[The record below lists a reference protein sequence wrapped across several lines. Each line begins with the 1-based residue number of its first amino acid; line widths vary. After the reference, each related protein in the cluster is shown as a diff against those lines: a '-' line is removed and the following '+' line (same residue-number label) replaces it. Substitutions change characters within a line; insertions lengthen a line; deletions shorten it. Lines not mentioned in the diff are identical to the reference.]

1 MVFLQPALLWG
12 ALAVAIPVII
22 HFWYQ
27 KKGQTI
33 AWAASQWLTD
43 KTSLQH
49 RGLRLDEIL
58 LLLLRCLMVILFV
71 LLLSKPIAEWLNK
84 NKSAAKVHLVQPD
97 KKLVSNFRFELEEA
111 FKKGE
116 KIFWIGKETEEVKD
130 MTILPKQ
137 SPQTLLLQKSILKA
151 GKQGGELNLYINNTA
166 DLAELPQI
174 YMPESFK
181 IHSVTDSVKN
191 SPVAFIELEEGK
203 KLYADSRT
211 GLLKTASDQ
220 TGNFASEPV
229 HKGKIKVLLDYKD
242 PVERQTVQASL
253 MALEEIHS
261 IPFELDLIK
270 KTNTKYDWILTDQ
283 HIKTPDPQTLYVLS
297 GDDRSVYSADNV
309 FRLQDSLRV
318 PTSELVRNG
327 QLPEWLGEIMVQFY
341 MLKSNTNPL
350 SQRQLNA
357 LFVKSKPVLTQTSE
371 ELHQWLL
378 LFFIIALLIER
389 WIALKK
395 TVTRTYA

>member
-137 SPQTLLLQKSILKA
+137 SAQTLLLQKSILKA

-327 QLPEWLGEIMVQFY
+327 QLPERLGEIMVQFY
-341 MLKSNTNPL
+341 KLKSNTNPL

-395 TVTRTYA
+395 TVTRNYA

>member
-12 ALAVAIPVII
+12 ALAMAIPVII

-58 LLLLRCLMVILFV
+58 LLLLRCLLIILFV

-84 NKSAAKVHLVQPD
+84 DKSTSKVHLVQPD
-97 KKLVSNFRFELEEA
+97 ERLVSNFRFELEEA
-111 FKKGE
+111 LKMGE
-116 KIFWIGKETEEVKD
+116 KVFWIGQETEEVKD
-130 MTILPKQ
+130 ITIFPKQ
-137 SPQTLLLQKSILKA
+137 SAPSLLLQNSVSKA

-181 IHSVTDSVKN
+181 IHSVIDSVKN

-203 KLYADSRT
+203 KLYADNGK
-211 GLLKTASDQ
+211 GLLKTASDK

-229 HKGKIKVLLDYKD
+229 HKGKIKVLLDYKN

-253 MALEEIHS
+253 LALEEIYAV
-261 IPFELDLIK
+261 PFAPDLVR
-270 KTNTKYDWILTDQ
+270 NPDTKYDWILTDK
-283 HIKTPDPQTLYVLS
+283 HIKTPDPQTLYILS
-297 GDDRSVYSADNV
+297 GDDRSVYVADNI

-327 QLPEWLGEIMVQFY
+327 QLPEWLGEVMVQFY
-341 MLKSNTNPL
+341 KLKSNTNPL
-350 SQRQLNA
+350 SQQQLNA
-357 LFVKSKPVLTQTSE
+357 LFVKSKPVLNQTSE
-371 ELHQWLL
+371 ILHQWLL
-378 LFFIIALLIER
+378 LFFVITLLIER
-389 WIALKK
+389 WITLKK

>member
-327 QLPEWLGEIMVQFY
+327 QLPERLGEIMVQFY
-341 MLKSNTNPL
+341 KLKSNTNPL

-371 ELHQWLL
+371 ILHQWLL
-378 LFFIIALLIER
+378 LFFIITLLIER

>member
-327 QLPEWLGEIMVQFY
+327 QLPERLGEIMVQFY